1 MDRRDFV
8 QQFAALALGVA
19 GMAALDVDH
28 LKALLPQADPT
39 GTHHVGASDVAVI
52 EDATVAFS
60 RQDFATGSGPV
71 RDIAVASAPSGMTR
85 LTNIQARAHAIKN
98 DAAAHDQALGQSTE
112 HFINIDPIS
121 QESMAAFLDE
131 AHFASLQ
138 GVTLYELAL
147 ADRDPRAANRAMT
160 LLRQAVDGF
169 GPETTPVPV
178 HCTCP
183 GLLGRTPSP
192 GDTGTA
198 VSIGHQAVGA
208 ISPLHSRRAYD
219 WLRVLNTALQSLHT
233 SADVAELRERLTTT
247 AT

>member
-1 MDRRDFV
+1 
-8 QQFAALALGVA
+8 
-19 GMAALDVDH
+19 
-28 LKALLPQADPT
+28 
-39 GTHHVGASDVAVI
+39 VAVI

-71 RDIAVASAPSGMTR
+71 RDIAVAPAPSGMTR

-169 GPETTPVPV
+169 GPGYARTRALYLPRLAGAHAIAGGHRHRRQHRPPGRRRDQLTALP
-178 HCTCP
+178 P
-183 GLLGRTPSP
+183 GLRP
-192 GDTGTA
+192 A
-198 VSIGHQAVGA
+198 A
-208 ISPLHSRRAYD
+208 RAEH
-219 WLRVLNTALQSLHT
+219 RLQSLHT
-233 SADVAELRERLTTT
+233 SAGVAELRERLTTT